1 MSGWIAVTI
10 FGHPSE
16 RHQEKLFSF
25 FEQRLKIGNS
35 LNIFSHMLKSLT

>member
-10 FGHPSE
+10 SGQSQE

-25 FEQRLKIGNS
+25 FWTIIKNW
-35 LNIFSHMLKSLT
+35 K

>member
-10 FGHPSE
+10 SGQSSE

-25 FEQRLKIGNS
+25 FISIKNLEIA
-35 LNIFSHMLKSLT
+35 